1 MSSRLKLNQKAF
13 TLLETLIAI
22 GLLATALLMLAQSW
36 SGSFVKLRK
45 TQENFTMAALLE
57 RKMMEIG
64 LEYKDKTLDE
74 IPEEKADEFSEDF
87 PQYKWELKS
96 QKLEMP
102 NMTDLL
108 MAQQENGAD
117 TQLLAVFNKFGETL
131 SKAIKEVKVTVI
143 FTPKSGKPIKKS
155 ATTYFINYEA
165 QLAP

>member
-1 MSSRLKLNQKAF
+1 MSSRKNGF

-45 TQENFTMAALLE
+45 TQENFTMASLLE
-57 RKMMEIG
+57 RKMMEVN

-74 IPEEKADEFSEDF
+74 IPDEKEDEFSEEF

-96 QKLEMP
+96 QKLELP

-108 MAQQENGAD
+108 MSQQENGAD
-117 TQLLAVFNKFGETL
+117 VQLLAVFNKFGETL
-131 SKAIKEVKVTVI
+131 GKAIKEVKITVTY
-143 FTPKSGKPIKKS
+143 TPTSGKPVQKS
-155 ATTYFINYEA
+155 ATMYFINYEA
-165 QLAP
+165 QIGI

>member
-1 MSSRLKLNQKAF
+1 MSKSPRGF

-57 RKMMEIG
+57 RKMMEVN

-74 IPEEKADEFSEDF
+74 IPDEKEDEFSEDF

-96 QKLEMP
+96 QKLELP
-102 NMTDLL
+102 SMTDLL
-108 MAQQENGAD
+108 MSQQENGAD
-117 TQLLAVFNKFGETL
+117 VQLLAVFNKFGETL
-131 SKAIKEVKVTVI
+131 GKAIKEVKITVT
-143 FTPKSGKPIKKS
+143 FTPSSGKPVQKS
-155 ATTYFINYEA
+155 ATMYFINYEA
-165 QLAP
+165 QIGI